1 MHSLQKITPCLWFN
15 DRAEEAAEYYV
26 SIFRNAKLCEIS
38 RYPEVGKEHH
48 GHDAGTVM
56 TVAVELDGQRF
67 TLMNGGPQFQFS
79 PAVSFQINCESQ
91 EEVDYFWERLSDGG
105 APEAQACGWLA
116 DKFGVSWQ
124 VVPTILISMI
134 TDSDPEKCNRVMS
147 ALLQMKKLDIA
158 GLKKAYAGP

>member
-1 MHSLQKITPCLWFN
+1 MHSLQKITPCLWFD

-48 GHDAGTVM
+48 GHEAGSVM
-56 TVAVELDGQRF
+56 TVAVELDGQRY
-67 TLMNGGPQFQFS
+67 TLMNGGPLFQFS

-91 EEVDYFWERLSDGG
+91 EEIDYFWDRLAEGG
-105 APEAQACGWLA
+105 APEAQACGWLS

-124 VVPTILISMI
+124 VVPTILTAMI
-134 TDSDPEKCNRVMS
+134 IDPDPEKRNHVMT

>member
-26 SIFRNAKLCEIS
+26 SIFRNAKLCEIA
-38 RYPEVGKEHH
+38 RYPEAGKEHH
-48 GHDAGTVM
+48 GHEAGSVM

-67 TLMNGGPQFQFS
+67 TLLNGGPHFQLS

-91 EEVDYFWERLSDGG
+91 DEIDYFWDRLSDGG

-116 DKFGVSWQ
+116 DKFGLSWQ
-124 VVPTILISMI
+124 VVPTILPSMV
-134 TDSDPEKCNRVMS
+134 TDPDPEKCNRVMS

>member
-1 MHSLQKITPCLWFN
+1 MHSLQKITPCLWFD

-26 SIFRNAKLCEIS
+26 GIFRNAKLCEIS

-48 GHDAGTVM
+48 GHEAGTVM

-67 TLMNGGPQFQFS
+67 TLMNGGPQFQLS

-91 EEVDYFWERLSDGG
+91 DEIDYFWDRLSEGG

-116 DKFGVSWQ
+116 DKFGLSWQ
-124 VVPTILISMI
+124 VVPTILPSMI
-134 TDSDPEKCNRVMS
+134 IDPDPEKCNRVMT